1 MSKAQAF
8 HMSEEQINTLTLP
21 NNCKFFVHL
30 DKAVQTIVQGASIS
44 HVRGGK
50 EEKTPVEKG
59 IDEQYFVY
67 LRFNYYNC
75 EIDM

>member
-1 MSKAQAF
+1 MTKDVQY
-8 HMSEEQINTLTLP
+8 QINTLTLP
-21 NNCKFFVHL
+21 NKCKFFVHL

-59 IDEQYFVY
+59 ID
-67 LRFNYYNC
+67 
-75 EIDM
+75 